1 MAQGNFSSLRKQ
13 ARYIDEVISD
23 LDLKLAN
30 PGSIFRP
37 SKVPH
42 TEKILENIVAENE
55 GILVNTFFHITLKSL
70 LVLNS
75 KEFTRLEPFIMF
87 M

>member
-13 ARYIDEVISD
+13 AQYIDEVISD
-23 LDLKLAN
+23 LDLKMAN

-37 SKVPH
+37 SKLPH
-42 TEKILENIVAENE
+42 TEKILENIMAENE
-55 GILVNTFFHITLKSL
+55 GILVNTFFYIKVKSI
-70 LVLNS
+70 LVINS